1 MSDRLDQCKEVV
13 EEGTVVEFLEA
24 SLGMGEDNVGQMG
37 NNLEEAWV
45 NLEEEYFIGDSVPA
59 LQVNCPIPKSF
70 RTDMRHHH
78 HHQTLFLS
86 KSRGQARKSEGNS
99 HENSRDQEFSGEF
112 RI

>member
-78 HHQTLFLS
+78 QTLFLS
-86 KSRGQARKSEGNS
+86 KSRGQARKSEANS
-99 HENSRDQEFSGEF
+99 NENSRDQEFSGEY

>member
-24 SLGMGEDNVGQMG
+24 SLGMGEDNVGQMC
-37 NNLEEAWV
+37 NNLEEAWG

-78 HHQTLFLS
+78 QTLFLS
-86 KSRGQARKSEGNS
+86 KS
-99 HENSRDQEFSGEF
+99 
-112 RI
+112 